1 MGLSGPS
8 QKPFSGLGCSPPIDP
23 QLPSVEVLSQSPLSL
38 APSKSRPSI
47 FPEVKNSESKGP
59 QGHLCQTLVEIPAQ
73 EHRPFST
80 RRSRCTEQ
88 PGGGSIKSI
97 SAAPGVRSNLAT
109 YRRWD
114 LRQSHV
120 TWLGLTGPRTAHTS
134 WDCW

>member
-8 QKPFSGLGCSPPIDP
+8 QKPFSGLGRSPPMDP
-23 QLPSVEVLSQSPLSL
+23 QLPSVGVLSQSPLSL

-47 FPEVKNSESKGP
+47 FPEVKNSESEGP
-59 QGHLCQTLVEIPAQ
+59 QGHLRQALVEIPAQ

-88 PGGGSIKSI
+88 PVGSSITSI
-97 SAAPGVRSNLAT
+97 SAAPDVSSNLAI

-120 TWLGLTGPRTAHTS
+120 TSPGLTGPGTAHTS